1 MDQLTFRVQGKGR
14 KILPRILPFIAPE
27 YTHLGNEY
35 EIFICDVKVSAYF
48 YWNFF
53 TSELM
58 NILRSIMAV
67 LLLVLCQPVFAAV
80 VSDLYR
86 SKVSISQQ
94 AAVPS
99 EAQIS
104 QGLADVLIKVSGNL
118 QITQD
123 AQIQQQLLAPAS
135 TLKQFSYTQD
145 SSSSYLLL
153 DYHPAMVDALI
164 ARTGKKPQGVQRPTV
179 LIWFAATAEGGQDYL
194 QAQDPLYLALIKVAK
209 QRGLPLQFPLLDL
222 QDQIAL
228 PLTSLWGRFAQPVE
242 QASLRY
248 KADAIIAGRV
258 LSTADGSRSVEWR
271 LAHQGKS
278 LPYADSGS
286 SAELAEKIIHRVAD
300 QLFNPVVSHNLSYFQ
315 TGIAVQVEGVSS
327 LADYIQLL
335 DFFKSL
341 PLVSQVKPEQAVGNQ
356 VTLRLQLDGSE
367 SQLREAISLEPRLK
381 VLDGQRDQQGT
392 AIFMYRW
399 QG

>member
-1 MDQLTFRVQGKGR
+1 
-14 KILPRILPFIAPE
+14 
-27 YTHLGNEY
+27 
-35 EIFICDVKVSAYF
+35 
-48 YWNFF
+48 
-53 TSELM
+53 M
-58 NILRSIMAV
+58 NILRSIMAM

-86 SKVSISQQ
+86 SKISISQQ
-94 AAVPS
+94 TAAPS

-164 ARTGKKPQGVQRPTV
+164 ARTGQKPQGAQRPTV
-179 LIWFAATAEGGQDYL
+179 LIWFAANAEGAQDYL
-194 QAQDPLYLALIKVAK
+194 QARDPLYPALIKVAK

-222 QDQIAL
+222 EDQVAL
-228 PLTSLWGRFAQPVE
+228 PLTSLWGGFAQPVE

-248 KADAIIAGRV
+248 KADAVIAGRV
-258 LSTADGSRSVEWR
+258 LSTADASRSVEWR

-278 LPYADSGS
+278 LSYTDSGS
-286 SAELAEKIIHRVAD
+286 SEELAEKIIHHVAD

-315 TGIAVQVEGVSS
+315 VGIAVQIEGVSNLS
-327 LADYIQLL
+327 DYIQLI

-341 PLVSQVKPEQAVGNQ
+341 PLVSQVTPERAVGHQ
-356 VTLRLQLDGSE
+356 ITLRLQLDGSE
-367 SQLREAISLEPRLK
+367 SQLRQAISLESRLK
-381 VLDGQRDQQGT
+381 ALDSQRDQDVS
-392 AIFMYRW
+392 AVFMYRW